1 MKPIVPIAIS
11 AVFWVS
17 SLALASTGP
26 TAIMPDSRIAPP
38 KDRPY
43 PGELQLSVDAADLER
58 KIVTVHEQLSGIS
71 GETVLLYPEWLPGHH
86 SPSGPIDRIAG
97 MRFSANGKSIAWNR
111 DPVNVYAF
119 HVHVPAGVKSI
130 DVDFQ
135 YLSPTSMKV
144 GRPELSRDVSIVE
157 WNEVVLYP
165 AGFFTR
171 QIPMSVSVTLP
182 DGWKFGSALEVASSS
197 GARTQFKT
205 TPLETVVDSP
215 LYAGRYSQRL
225 DLDPN
230 GPAPVNMDIFAD
242 RPELMVVKP
251 EQLAIYRSLVQ
262 QAYKLFGSHHY
273 SHYDFLYSLSD
284 QVEQNGLEHHQSSED
299 GANPEAFLEW
309 NKYASGRDLLSHEYT
324 HSWNGKFRR
333 PADLWT
339 PNYNIPM
346 QDSLLWVYE
355 GQTQYWGEV
364 LAARAGLWTQQQALD
379 QLALTAAYFE
389 IQGGR
394 HWRALEDTTKDPI
407 INPRRPMPWRDWQRF
422 EDYYPE
428 GAMIWLDADTLIR
441 EKSDGKR
448 SLDDFAKA
456 FFGINDGSFVPVT
469 YTFDELVKALNG
481 VQPYD
486 WAGFLHSRLDG
497 VGQPPIEDGVK
508 RGGYKVVFTDTP
520 TDFAKGVD
528 ESRKRVSLE
537 FSIGIDLD
545 AKEASISTVIWDSPA
560 YKAKLTEGTQILAV
574 NGAAY
579 SAEILKDAIRA
590 AKGNSVPIEL
600 IVKNAERYRVVSLNY
615 HDGLRYPRL
624 ERDSATPARL
634 DAIFAPRQ

>member
-1 MKPIVPIAIS
+1 
-11 AVFWVS
+11 
-17 SLALASTGP
+17 
-26 TAIMPDSRIAPP
+26 
-38 KDRPY
+38 
-43 PGELQLSVDAADLER
+43 
-58 KIVTVHEQLSGIS
+58 
-71 GETVLLYPEWLPGHH
+71 
-86 SPSGPIDRIAG
+86 
-97 MRFSANGKSIAWNR
+97 
-111 DPVNVYAF
+111 
-119 HVHVPAGVKSI
+119 
-130 DVDFQ
+130 
-135 YLSPTSMKV
+135 
-144 GRPELSRDVSIVE
+144 
-157 WNEVVLYP
+157 
-165 AGFFTR
+165 
-171 QIPMSVSVTLP
+171 
-182 DGWKFGSALEVASSS
+182 
-197 GARTQFKT
+197 
-205 TPLETVVDSP
+205 VVDSP

-225 DLDPN
+225 ELDPS
-230 GPAPVNMDIFAD
+230 GPVPVNMDIFAD
-242 RPELMVVKP
+242 RPELMAVKP

-262 QAYKLFGSHHY
+262 QAYKVFGSHHY

-339 PNYNIPM
+339 PNYNVPM

-364 LAARAGLWTQQQALD
+364 LAARSGLWTQQQALD

-389 IQGGR
+389 VQGGR
-394 HWRALEDTTKDPI
+394 RWRALEDTTKDPI

-428 GAMIWLDADTLIR
+428 GAMVWLDADTLIR
-441 EKSDGKR
+441 EKSGGKR
-448 SLDDFAKA
+448 SLDDFAKS

-469 YTFDELVKALNG
+469 YTFDDLVKALNA

-486 WAGFLHSRLDG
+486 WAAFLHARLDG
-497 VGQPPIEDGVK
+497 VGQPPFEDGVK
-508 RGGYKVVFTDTP
+508 RGGYKVVFVDTP
-520 TDFAKGVD
+520 SDYQKSVD
-528 ESRKRVSLE
+528 DSRKRVSLT
-537 FSIGIDLD
+537 FSIGVDLD
-545 AKEASISTVIWDSPA
+545 SKESTISTVVWDSPA
-560 YKAKLTEGTQILAV
+560 YKAKLTEGSQLLAV

-590 AKGNSVPIEL
+590 AKGNSAPIEL
-600 IVKNAERYRVVSLNY
+600 IVKNSERYRVINLNY

-634 DAIFAPRQ
+634 DEIFAPRK